1 MACNHSGSCELFPL
15 MAMEPA
21 LNLWKKHYC
30 DDKFDSCAR
39 YQLSMESKP
48 VPLTLLPNG
57 KQLAPR
63 SKEEINAA
71 ALFNAIEK
79 GRVPLIKSMIK
90 TGIAKMAAQ
99 TSHGMSPLMAAAKV
113 GNAEIVNLMLDN
125 GCNPWRKNPEGY
137 TALDIATAEGNEDCI
152 QILRQKMEATTP
164 DDYAQLPAT
173 TIDDEG
179 EESVEETRN
188 NIVSVLKK
196 LNPFAR

>member
-1 MACNHSGSCELFPL
+1 MACNHSGACELFPL

-30 DDKFDSCAR
+30 EGAFNNCAR

-79 GRVPLIKSMIK
+79 GRIPLIKSMIK

-99 TSHGMSPLMAAAKV
+99 TSNGMSPLMAAAKV
-113 GNAEIVNLMLDN
+113 GNVEIVTLMLEH
-125 GCNPWRKNPEGY
+125 GCNPWRKSPDGH
-137 TALDIATAEGNEDCI
+137 TALDIATAEGHDSCI
-152 QILRQKMEATTP
+152 QILRHKMETTTP

-173 TIDDEG
+173 TVEDEN
-179 EESVEETRN
+179 EETVEATKS
-188 NIVSVLKK
+188 NIINVLKK

>member
-1 MACNHSGSCELFPL
+1 MACNHSDSCQLFPL

-30 DDKFDSCAR
+30 DGSFDSCAR
-39 YQLSMESKP
+39 YQLSTESKP

-63 SKEEINAA
+63 NREQINAA

-79 GRVPLIKSMIK
+79 GRIPVIKSMIK
-90 TGIAKMAAQ
+90 TGVAQMAAK

-113 GNAEIVNLMLDN
+113 GNAEIVTLMLEH
-125 GCNPWRKNPEGY
+125 GCNPWRKDPDGN
-137 TALDIATAEGNEDCI
+137 TALDIATANGHQDCI
-152 QILRQKMEATTP
+152 NVLQQKMESSTP
-164 DDYAQLPAT
+164 DDYGELPAT
-173 TIDDEG
+173 TLEDEG
-179 EESVEETRN
+179 EESVEEAKE
-188 NIVSVLKK
+188 NIISVLKK

>member
-1 MACNHSGSCELFPL
+1 MACNHTGSCELFPL

-21 LNLWKKHYC
+21 LNLWKKHFC
-30 DDKFDSCAR
+30 DGAFNSCAR
-39 YQLSMESKP
+39 YQLALNNKP

-63 SKEEINAA
+63 SREEINAA

-79 GRVPLIKSMIK
+79 GRVPLIRSMIK

-113 GNAEIVNLMLDN
+113 GNVEIVNLMLEH
-125 GCNPWRKNPEGY
+125 GCNPWRKNPDGN
-137 TALDIATAEGNEDCI
+137 TALDIATAGGHEECI
-152 QILRQKMEATTP
+152 HILRRKMETTTP

-173 TIDDEG
+173 TVENDVG
-179 EESVEETRN
+179 ETVEETKS
-188 NIVSVLKK
+188 NIISVLKK

>member
-1 MACNHSGSCELFPL
+1 MACNHSSSCELFPL

-21 LNLWKKHYC
+21 LNLWKKHFC
-30 DDKFDSCAR
+30 DGTFNSCAR
-39 YQLSMESKP
+39 YQLALDNKP

-79 GRVPLIKSMIK
+79 GRLPIIKSMIK
-90 TGIAKMAAQ
+90 TGVAKMAAQ
-99 TSHGMSPLMAAAKV
+99 TSHGLSPLMAAAKV
-113 GNAEIVNLMLDN
+113 GNLEIVTLMLEH
-125 GCNPWRKNPEGY
+125 GCNPWRKNPDGY
-137 TALDIATAEGNEDCI
+137 TALDIATAGGHQECI
-152 QILRQKMEATTP
+152 QLLRHKMESTTP

-173 TIDDEG
+173 TVEDEG
-179 EESVEETRN
+179 EETIEEAKS

>member
-1 MACNHSGSCELFPL
+1 MACNHSDSCQLFPL

-30 DDKFDSCAR
+30 DGSFDSCAR
-39 YQLSMESKP
+39 YRLSTESKP

-63 SKEEINAA
+63 SREQINAA

-79 GRVPLIKSMIK
+79 GRVPIIKSMIK

-99 TSHGMSPLMAAAKV
+99 TSHGLSPLMAAARV
-113 GNAEIVNLMLDN
+113 GNVEIVTLMLDH
-125 GCNPWRKNPEGY
+125 GCNPWRKDPNGN
-137 TALDIATAEGNEDCI
+137 TALDMATVNGHEACMDV
-152 QILRQKMEATTP
+152 LLQKMNTTTP

-173 TIDDEG
+173 SEDDDTK
-179 EESVEETRN
+179 SNV
-188 NIVSVLKK
+188 VSMFKRM
-196 LNPFAR
+196 NPFG

>member
-1 MACNHSGSCELFPL
+1 MACNHSGSCQLFPL

-30 DDKFDSCAR
+30 DGTFDNCAR
-39 YQLSMESKP
+39 YQLSVESKP

-63 SKEEINAA
+63 SREQINAA

-113 GNAEIVNLMLDN
+113 GNMEIVNLMLEH
-125 GCNPWRKNPEGY
+125 GCNPWRKNPDGN
-137 TALDIATAEGNEDCI
+137 TALDIATAGGHQDCI
-152 QILRQKMEATTP
+152 HALQQKMESTTP
-164 DDYAQLPAT
+164 DDYTQLPAT
-173 TIDDEG
+173 TLEDE
-179 EESVEETRN
+179 SEETIEEAKG
-188 NIVSVLKK
+188 NIISVLKR

>member
-1 MACNHSGSCELFPL
+1 MACNHSSSCELFPL

-21 LNLWKKHYC
+21 LNLWKKHFC
-30 DDKFDSCAR
+30 DGTFNSCAR
-39 YQLSMESKP
+39 YQLALDNKP

-79 GRVPLIKSMIK
+79 GRLPIIKSMIK
-90 TGIAKMAAQ
+90 TGVAKMAAQ
-99 TSHGMSPLMAAAKV
+99 TSHGLSPLMAAAKV
-113 GNAEIVNLMLDN
+113 GNLEIVTLMLEH
-125 GCNPWRKNPEGY
+125 GCNPWRKNPDGY
-137 TALDIATAEGNEDCI
+137 TALDIATAGGHQECI
-152 QILRQKMEATTP
+152 QLLRQKMESTTP
-164 DDYAQLPAT
+164 DDYAQMPAT
-173 TIDDEG
+173 TVKDE
-179 EESVEETRN
+179 SEETIEEAKS

>member
-30 DDKFDSCAR
+30 DGSFNSCAR

-63 SKEEINAA
+63 SREEINAA

-79 GRVPLIKSMIK
+79 GRIPIIRSMIK
-90 TGIAKMAAQ
+90 TGVAKMAAQ
-99 TSHGMSPLMAAAKV
+99 TSHGLSPLMAAAKV
-113 GNAEIVNLMLDN
+113 GNVEIINLMLEH
-125 GCNPWRKNPEGY
+125 GCNPWRKNPDGH
-137 TALDIATAEGNEDCI
+137 TALDIATAEGHEDCI
-152 QILRQKMEATTP
+152 RVLRHKMEISTP

-173 TIDDEG
+173 TVADEG
-179 EESVEETRN
+179 DETVEETKS
-188 NIVSVLKK
+188 NIISVLKR

>member
-30 DDKFDSCAR
+30 DGNFTGCSR
-39 YQLSMESKP
+39 YQLSIKSKP

-63 SKEEINAA
+63 SREEINAA

-79 GRVPLIKSMIK
+79 GRVHLIKSMIK
-90 TGIAKMAAQ
+90 TGVAKMAAQ
-99 TSHGMSPLMAAAKV
+99 TSHGLSPLMAAAKV
-113 GNAEIVNLMLDN
+113 GNVEILNLMLDH
-125 GCNPWRKNPEGY
+125 GCNPWRKNPDGH
-137 TALDIATAEGNEDCI
+137 TALDIATAEGHENCI
-152 QILRQKMEATTP
+152 HVLRQKMESSTP
-164 DDYAQLPAT
+164 DDYAQYPAT
-173 TIDDEG
+173 TVEDEG
-179 EESVEETRN
+179 EETVEETKN
-188 NIVSVLKK
+188 NIVHFLKK

>member
-1 MACNHSGSCELFPL
+1 MACNHSDACQLFPL

-30 DDKFDSCAR
+30 DGSFDSCAR
-39 YQLSMESKP
+39 YQLSIESKT

-63 SKEEINAA
+63 NREQINAA

-79 GRVPLIKSMIK
+79 GRVTLIKSMIK
-90 TGIAKMAAQ
+90 TGIAKMAAH

-125 GCNPWRKNPEGY
+125 GCNPWRKNPDGN
-137 TALDIATAEGNEDCI
+137 TALDIATAGGHEDCI
-152 QILRQKMEATTP
+152 DALQQKMESTTP
-164 DDYAQLPAT
+164 DDYGQLPAT
-173 TIDDEG
+173 TLEDEG
-179 EESVEETRN
+179 QETAEEAKE
-188 NIVSVLKK
+188 NIISVLKR

>member
-30 DDKFDSCAR
+30 DGNFTGCSR
-39 YQLSMESKP
+39 YQLSIKSKP

-63 SKEEINAA
+63 SREEINAA

-79 GRVPLIKSMIK
+79 GRVHLIKSMIK
-90 TGIAKMAAQ
+90 TGVAKTAAQ
-99 TSHGMSPLMAAAKV
+99 TSHGLSPLMAAAKV
-113 GNAEIVNLMLDN
+113 GNVEILNLMLDH
-125 GCNPWRKNPEGY
+125 GCNPWRKNPDGH
-137 TALDIATAEGNEDCI
+137 TALDIATAEGHENCI
-152 QILRQKMEATTP
+152 HVLRQKMESSTP
-164 DDYAQLPAT
+164 DDYAQYPAT
-173 TIDDEG
+173 TVEDEG
-179 EESVEETRN
+179 EETVEETKN
-188 NIVSVLKK
+188 NIVHFLKK

>member
-1 MACNHSGSCELFPL
+1 MACNHSDSCQLFPL

-30 DDKFDSCAR
+30 DGSFDSCAR
-39 YQLSMESKP
+39 YRLSIESKP

-63 SKEEINAA
+63 SREQINAA

-79 GRVPLIKSMIK
+79 GRVPIIKSMIK

-99 TSHGMSPLMAAAKV
+99 TSHGLSPLMAAARV
-113 GNAEIVNLMLDN
+113 GNVEIVTLMLDH
-125 GCNPWRKNPEGY
+125 GCNPWRKDPNGN
-137 TALDIATAEGNEDCI
+137 TALDMATVNGHEACMDV
-152 QILRQKMEATTP
+152 LLQKMKTTTP

-173 TIDDEG
+173 SEDDDTK
-179 EESVEETRN
+179 SNV
-188 NIVSVLKK
+188 VSMFKRM
-196 LNPFAR
+196 NPFG

>member
-1 MACNHSGSCELFPL
+1 MACNHSESCQLFPL

-30 DDKFDSCAR
+30 DGTFDNCAR
-39 YQLSMESKP
+39 YQLSVDSKP

-63 SKEEINAA
+63 SREQINAA

-113 GNAEIVNLMLDN
+113 GNADIVNLMLEH
-125 GCNPWRKNPEGY
+125 GCNPWRKNPDGN
-137 TALDIATAEGNEDCI
+137 TALDIATAGGHEDCI
-152 QILRQKMEATTP
+152 HALQQKMESTTP
-164 DDYAQLPAT
+164 DDYGQLPAT
-173 TIDDEG
+173 TLEDEG
-179 EESVEETRN
+179 QESVEEARE
-188 NIVSVLKK
+188 NIISVLKR

>member
-30 DDKFDSCAR
+30 DGNFNGCSR
-39 YQLSMESKP
+39 YQLSIKSKP

-63 SKEEINAA
+63 SREEINAA

-90 TGIAKMAAQ
+90 TGVAKMAAQ
-99 TSHGMSPLMAAAKV
+99 TSHGLSPLMAAAKV
-113 GNAEIVNLMLDN
+113 GNVEILNLMLDH
-125 GCNPWRKNPEGY
+125 GCNPWRKNPDGH
-137 TALDIATAEGNEDCI
+137 TALDIATAEGHEDCI
-152 QILRQKMEATTP
+152 HVLRQKMESSTP
-164 DDYAQLPAT
+164 DDYAQYPAT
-173 TIDDEG
+173 TVEDEG
-179 EESVEETRN
+179 EETVEETKN
-188 NIVSVLKK
+188 NIVHFLKK

>member
-1 MACNHSGSCELFPL
+1 MACNHSSSCELFPL

-21 LNLWKKHYC
+21 LNLWKKHFC
-30 DDKFDSCAR
+30 DGTYNSCAR
-39 YQLSMESKP
+39 YQLALDNKP

-79 GRVPLIKSMIK
+79 GRLPIIKSMIK
-90 TGIAKMAAQ
+90 TGVAKMAAQ
-99 TSHGMSPLMAAAKV
+99 TSHGLSPLMAAAKV
-113 GNAEIVNLMLDN
+113 GNLEIVTLMLEH
-125 GCNPWRKNPEGY
+125 GCNPWRKNPDGY
-137 TALDIATAEGNEDCI
+137 TALDIATAGGHQECI
-152 QILRQKMEATTP
+152 QLLRHKMESTTP

-173 TIDDEG
+173 TVEDEG
-179 EESVEETRN
+179 EETIEEAKS

>member
-1 MACNHSGSCELFPL
+1 MACNHSGTCELFPL

-30 DDKFDSCAR
+30 DGAFNSCAR
-39 YQLSMESKP
+39 YQLSVDSKP

-63 SKEEINAA
+63 SKDQINAA

-79 GRVPLIKSMIK
+79 GRISLIKSMIK

-113 GNAEIVNLMLDN
+113 GNEEIVNLMLEH
-125 GCNPWRKNPEGY
+125 GCNPWRKNPDGY
-137 TALDIATAEGNEDCI
+137 TALDIATASGHEACI
-152 QILRQKMEATTP
+152 HILRQKMESTTP

-173 TIDDEG
+173 TEADEN
-179 EESVEETRN
+179 EETVEETKS
-188 NIVSVLKK
+188 NIVSVLKR
-196 LNPFAR
+196 LNPFTR